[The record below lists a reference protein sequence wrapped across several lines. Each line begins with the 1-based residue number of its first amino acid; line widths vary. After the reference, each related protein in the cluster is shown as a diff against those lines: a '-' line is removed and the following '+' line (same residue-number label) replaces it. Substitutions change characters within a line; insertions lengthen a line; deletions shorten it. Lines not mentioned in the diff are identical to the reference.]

1 MSVDISNLL
10 AVPMKK
16 RNGVSQGTRYFLDSV
31 LIARTCSW
39 CSEIKYVDEFH
50 KDSSKLYG
58 IESTCKDCRLPYL
71 RSIHVPKPPRPKS
84 EPKPRSKEQ
93 NRVYREVQSKRLT
106 SRTNEEILEDRNRL
120 HPDGTKKC
128 RTCRK
133 HLPLSLFH
141 NSIHRCDGLAAI
153 CSLCRAVKDR
163 EKARKRNI
171 RYWESKRIPIEC
183 YVCGGP
189 YEDSEHIIPLAL
201 EGPDTLSNMLPSCAE
216 CNRGIGGKHARPL
229 KEWLF
234 SKFTED
240 IAKAILDRVIS
251 YGIDISGRVNPG

>member
-71 RSIHVPKPPRPKS
+71 RSIHVPKPPRPKA

-93 NRVYREVQSKRLT
+93 NRVYREVQNKRLT
-106 SRTNEEILEDRNRL
+106 SRTEADILADQQRL
-120 HPDGTKKC
+120 RPDGIKQCGSCSTKY
-128 RTCRK
+128 
-133 HLPLSLFH
+133 PVSNFH
-141 NSIHRCDGLAAI
+141 SSIYSADGLFRY
-153 CSLCRAVKDR
+153 CKPCHH
-163 EKARKRNI
+163 RKNLERI
-171 RYWESKRIPIEC
+171 RKEHIEYWIGQGIPIEC

-189 YEDSEHIIPLAL
+189 YEESEHIIPLTL
-201 EGPDTLSNMLPSCAE
+201 GGPDVLSNMLPSCVE
-216 CNRGIGGKHARPL
+216 CNRGVGGKHASPL

-240 IAKAILDRVIS
+240 LAKTILDKVIS
-251 YGIDISGRVNPG
+251 YGIDPG